1 MIILTL
7 NCKNIKFWK
16 FRVMQSYA
24 QTNNCGN
31 FLISVLF
38 LICFFISDLF
48 LIFNELK
55 EEAYDK
61 NGDDE

>member
-1 MIILTL
+1 MEI
-7 NCKNIKFWK
+7 
-16 FRVMQSYA
+16 QSYA

-38 LICFFISDLF
+38 LVCFFISDLF

-55 EEAYDK
+55 EEVK
-61 NGDDE
+61 NGDDEEVDAFKEMKKKLAVRR

>member
-1 MIILTL
+1 MEIH
-7 NCKNIKFWK
+7 
-16 FRVMQSYA
+16 SYA

-55 EEAYDK
+55 EDVDK
-61 NGDDE
+61 NGDDEE